1 MAEATPDA
9 LEQRNREL
17 SILNVIAQA
26 LNRQTE
32 LVEALQTTLHQ
43 VVELFNLHTAWIW
56 LVEENNDQF
65 YLAASLH
72 LPPALAESPRRMQG
86 WCYCQELYDA
96 GDLDEASNVSVIQCT
111 RLKGLSKGTDG
122 LLNHAS
128 VPLYAHGKRLGI
140 LNVVSSDW
148 RELTLDELR
157 LLYTVGDM
165 LSIAIERA
173 RLFANSTRLGALEER
188 NRLAREIHDTLAQ
201 GLAATSMQLETA
213 EVLLESGGDSEKLRR
228 AVERAL
234 QLTRQ
239 NLEEARRSVLD
250 LRAEPLEGKTLA
262 EALSTLA
269 QEVTENAGLK
279 LRYASEGNVHS
290 IPLRIEIGLYRIAQE
305 ALTNVVRHARAS
317 KVTIKLNA
325 ENDTVALII
334 EDDGQGFDP
343 DQVSAGRFGLIGINE
358 RARLLGGSANLCSEP
373 GEGTALE
380 VNIPL
385 EDEPIRRS

>member
-269 QEVTENAGLK
+269 QEVTENAGLR

-317 KVTIKLNA
+317 KVTIKLKA